1 MTSIDKRT
9 SPGCLSTVATVGV
22 KEFRDCVRG
31 RWLGV
36 AAILFALLSLAI
48 VYGTAA
54 IGGNLD
60 FRPLNVVM
68 NSLVSLTVFLLPL
81 VAFMISYDAFVGE
94 AESGTLLLMLTYPLN
109 RLEWLMG
116 KAIGQSAAL
125 LIALILGY
133 LPLVGLTAGKLLPYE
148 LTTLLVDLSGMLL
161 SAWILGVIAIFI
173 AYLVSLSVSS
183 KNRALGMLLLIWL
196 IFVLLYDLGLLVLSI
211 AASDSI
217 GREVMQMCLL
227 ANPASVFRM
236 INQDSLGITS
246 FGFSPLILYG
256 ILLAWII
263 VLFVLD
269 YWCLVRRRL

>member
-1 MTSIDKRT
+1 MAMIEKTS
-9 SPGCLSTVATVGV
+9 SPGCLSTVVTVGV

-54 IGGNLD
+54 IGGDLD

-109 RLEWLMG
+109 RLEWLVG

-133 LPLVGLTAGKLLPYE
+133 LPLVGLTASKLLPYE
-148 LTTLLVDLSGMLL
+148 METLLVDLSVMLL
-161 SAWILGVIAIFI
+161 SGWILGVVSVFV

-183 KNRALGMLLLIWL
+183 KNRALGMLLLVWL

-217 GREVMQMCLL
+217 GREVMQVCLL

-236 INQDSLGITS
+236 INQDFLGITS
-246 FGFSPLILYG
+246 FGFSPLVLYG
-256 ILLAWII
+256 ILLVWII
-263 VLFVLD
+263 VLFLLD
-269 YWCLVRRRL
+269 YWCLIRRRL

>member
-1 MTSIDKRT
+1 MTMVEKNL
-9 SPGCLSTVATVGV
+9 SPGFLSTVITVGI

-109 RLEWLMG
+109 RLEWLIG
-116 KAIGQSAAL
+116 KAVGQSTAL

-133 LPLVGLTAGKLLPYE
+133 FPLVGLTAAQLLPYE
-148 LTTLLVDLSGMLL
+148 LPNLLADLSVMVFSG
-161 SAWILGVIAIFI
+161 WILGVISIYV
-173 AYLVSLSVSS
+173 AYWVSLSVSS
-183 KNRALGMLLLIWL
+183 KNRSLGMLLLIWL

-217 GREVMQMCLL
+217 GREVMQICLL

-246 FGFSPLILYG
+246 FGFSPPILYG
-256 ILLAWII
+256 ILLAWIV

-269 YWCLVRRRL
+269 YWCLIRRRL

>member
-1 MTSIDKRT
+1 MTRIDKR
-9 SPGCLSTVATVGV
+9 SSHGCLSTVATVGV

-36 AAILFALLSLAI
+36 AAILFALLSLVI

-54 IGGNLD
+54 IGGDLD

-81 VAFMISYDAFVGE
+81 VAFMISYDAFAGE